1 MKIASAPEP
10 ARGGGSGKVTVRL
23 DAASL
28 KCIDA
33 LVATGAFPDRP
44 SATKSLINKGFR
56 ANALLFDRIR
66 AGLAAIAKEEEHI
79 AIEEEQL
86 RRLHGEAATS
96 MISGRKSARAELRKA
111 VDRHIVVCR
120 HVVCASE
127 RLHEQRTHA
136 VEVVKRAEEYMNC
149 LAHSPK
155 EFKKNVERC
164 RVEDDLFEGDLKRFQ
179 QDYER
184 ATRVG
189 KAFGG
194 AGAVAGVGI
203 VSLGPTA
210 ALAVAT
216 TFGTA
221 STGTAISA
229 LSGAAAT
236 NAALAWLG
244 GGALA
249 AGGGGMAAGTALVAF
264 AGPVGWTV
272 ALAAIAF
279 SWKILRKKREEANEL
294 RSKVETRIRSLAVA
308 ERYIDWLTTASEVV
322 ANGCSDGLDRLAR
335 QAPDDYRHFDVRQ
348 KERLAALNNHVRT
361 LSVLI
366 RRPLG
371 GDAPSSHQPSD
382 TTPSPRHPGR
392 QEAALEKADASRS
405 GPHVAAQTAAA
416 WTAEEMDARSDALDV
431 ALTRQNHA
439 FEHALDEMRAV
450 EDFVGAPEH
459 ILGSASTKHGEIAEQ
474 VTVAVR
480 RAFDVLHQRMP
491 TATFEGVGRL
501 APEDYVDGGVVQSK
515 YHQTLSDSLEAVA
528 SHVERY
534 EWFVPAGGR
543 YHIPRD
549 QFEQLEQLRK
559 VGKIDGLS
567 ELRVQNMERQVES
580 LEQHAGR
587 ALDRVIAPGEATYD
601 EVQYGQVHETI
612 QDQGNRLTEDHEALQ
627 DTARAAHGLSLDGAL
642 GGAGSGAAAGS
653 GVRFA
658 QAVWSRM
665 RAGRNPFRG
674 EFSPED
680 WKEVGLDTTRGA
692 TFGTAAGGAL
702 YLLSNATGLAAPF
715 AGSFVSSVMGIGT
728 LVGEF
733 QTGKI
738 DAPQFVDLSLS
749 VASEAAIVG
758 LSAAVGQ
765 IAIPAPMLGAFVG
778 SVAGKVVAAALR
790 GGLGRDDTELAAR
803 IDASQ
808 TETIATLDS
817 SLRDTL
823 ERIDVDIGRFDA
835 LARLAFDQTV
845 NTKLTLET
853 SARMALELGVASEEI
868 LRSKRD
874 VDRDMLT

>member
-1 MKIASAPEP
+1 MKRGPSPEP
-10 ARGGGSGKVTVRL
+10 ARGRGKGKVTVRL

-28 KCIDA
+28 KRIDA
-33 LVATGAFPDRP
+33 LVASGAFPDRP
-44 SATKSLINKGFR
+44 SATECLINKGFR
-56 ANALLFDRIR
+56 ANAPLFDKIR
-66 AGLAAIAKEEEHI
+66 ASLAAIAIEEEHI
-79 AIEEEQL
+79 AKEEEQL
-86 RRLHGEAATS
+86 RRRHGEAVTS

-120 HVVCASE
+120 HVVYASE

-149 LAHSPK
+149 LADSPK
-155 EFKKNVERC
+155 EFRKNVERC
-164 RVEDDLFEGDLKRFQ
+164 RVEDGLFEDDLKRFQ
-179 QDYER
+179 QDYGR
-184 ATRVG
+184 ATW
-189 KAFGG
+189 GG
-194 AGAVAGVGI
+194 AVGSVAGVGI

-249 AGGGGMAAGTALVAF
+249 VGGGGMAAGTALVAL
-264 AGPVGWTV
+264 AGPVGWT
-272 ALAAIAF
+272 LAAAAFAF
-279 SWKILRKKREEANEL
+279 SLKILRKKREEATEL
-294 RSKVETRIRSLAVA
+294 RSKVGRRIRSLAVA
-308 ERYIDWLTTASEVV
+308 ERYIDWLTSASEMV
-322 ANGCSDGLDRLAR
+322 AHGCSDGLDRLAKH
-335 QAPDDYRHFDVRQ
+335 APDDYRHFDARQ
-348 KERLAALNNHVRT
+348 KERLATLNNHVRT

-371 GDAPSSHQPSD
+371 GDAPGSHQPPH
-382 TTPSPRHPGR
+382 TTPSPRHPGHR
-392 QEAALEKADASRS
+392 QDAALEKADASRS
-405 GPHVAAQTAAA
+405 GTHVAAQTAAA
-416 WTAEEMDARSDALDV
+416 WTAEEMDARSDALDA
-431 ALTRQNHA
+431 ALTRQDHA
-439 FEHALDEMRAV
+439 FEHALEEMRAV
-450 EDFVGAPEH
+450 EDFVGEPEH

-515 YHQTLSDSLEAVA
+515 YHKSLSDSLEAVA
-528 SHVERY
+528 SHAERY

-567 ELRVQNMERQVES
+567 ELRVQNIEGQVES

-587 ALDRVIAPGEATYD
+587 SLDRVIAPGEATYD

-642 GGAGSGAAAGS
+642 VGAGSGAAAGS

-658 QAVWSRM
+658 EAVWHRM

-674 EFSPED
+674 EFSLED
-680 WKEVGLDTTRGA
+680 WKEIGLDTTRRA
-692 TFGTAAGGAL
+692 PFDTAAGGAL

-715 AGSFVSSVMGIGT
+715 AGSLVSSVMGIGT
-728 LVGEF
+728 LVGDY

-738 DAPQFVDLSLS
+738 DALQFVDLSLS
-749 VASEAAIVG
+749 VASDAAIVG

-765 IAIPAPMLGAFVG
+765 ISVPVPMLGAFVG

-790 GGLGRDDTELAAR
+790 GGLGKDDAELAAR

-808 TETIATLDS
+808 TEAIATLDAR
-817 SLRDTL
+817 LREELD
-823 ERIDVDIGRFDA
+823 RIDADVRRFDV
-835 LARLAFDQTV
+835 LARMAFDQTV
-845 NTKLTLET
+845 NTKLRLET
-853 SARMALELGVASEEI
+853 SARLALELGVPAEEI
-868 LRSKRD
+868 LHTKHDLDSEMRA
-874 VDRDMLT
+874 

>member
-10 ARGGGSGKVTVRL
+10 ARGGGRGKVPVRL

-33 LVATGAFPDRP
+33 LVAIGAFRDRT
-44 SATKSLINKGFR
+44 SATEWLINKGIKE
-56 ANALLFDRIR
+56 IR
-66 AGLAAIAKEEEHI
+66 PRLAAIAQVQ
-79 AIEEEQL
+79 EQL
-86 RRLHGEAATS
+86 RRLGEAAAP
-96 MISGRKSARAELRKA
+96 MISRSKGPIAELEKA
-111 VDRHIVVCR
+111 VSRHLLVCR
-120 HVVCASE
+120 RVGCASE

-136 VEVVKRAEEYMNC
+136 VPVVERAEDYMNR
-149 LAHSPK
+149 LAHSPR
-155 EFKKNVERC
+155 EFQKTVARC
-164 RVEDDLFEGDLKRFQ
+164 RVEDGRFEDDVKRLQ
-179 QDYER
+179 QEYGH
-184 ATRVG
+184 AKRVG
-189 KAFGG
+189 NAIG
-194 AGAVAGVGI
+194 AAGSWAGI
-203 VSLGPTA
+203 GIFSLGPTA

-249 AGGGGMAAGTALVAF
+249 AGGGGMAAGTALVALVVPVVAMV
-264 AGPVGWTV
+264 AGAATV
-272 ALAAIAF
+272 VSAAVYGNIQ
-279 SWKILRKKREEANEL
+279 RKKRAEEASEL
-294 RSKVETRIRSLAVA
+294 RSEVETRICSLTVA
-308 ERYIDWLTTASEVV
+308 ERYIDWLGQRIGDV
-322 ANGCSDGLDRLAR
+322 AAGCSDGLDRLSKH
-335 QAPDDYRHFDVRQ
+335 APDDYRRFDAPQ
-348 KERLAALNNHVRT
+348 TERLAALTNHVRT
-361 LSVLI
+361 LSVLL

-371 GDAPSSHQPSD
+371 GDDPGSHQAPAH
-382 TTPSPRHPGR
+382 TTPSPRHRGHR

-665 RAGRNPFRG
+665 QAGRNPFRG

-749 VASEAAIVG
+749 VASEAALVG

-845 NTKLTLET
+845 NTKLTLEA
-853 SARMALELGVASEEI
+853 SARMALELGVPSEEI